1 MTLVLPWG
9 APLTAADLDAM
20 PDDGHRYELVDG
32 SLLVTPAP
40 NLRHQEC
47 VLSLGALLHG
57 ARLPGHAVLV
67 APFDY
72 RVAPTTQLQPDIL
85 VALRRDIGPARLER
99 PALLVVEVLSPS
111 TRLYDLGTKR
121 LAYEAAGVAAY
132 WIVDPD
138 EPGLTVLHLEDGRYV
153 ETAEVSGDQAYEA
166 ARPFPVTVV
175 PANLLDG

>member
-1 MTLVLPWG
+1 
-9 APLTAADLDAM
+9 M

-47 VLSLGALLHG
+47 VLTLVVLLHR
-57 ARLPGHAVLV
+57 ARLPGHAVVV

-72 RVAPTTQLQPDIL
+72 RVSPGTQLQPDIL
-85 VALRRDIGPARLER
+85 VALRRHIGPARLER

-111 TRLYDLGTKR
+111 TRLHDLGTKR

-138 EPGLTVLHLEDGRYV
+138 EPGLTVLHLEGGRYV
-153 ETAEVSGDQAYEA
+153 EAARVSGDQAYA
-166 ARPFPVTVV
+166 ATEPFPVTVV
-175 PANLLDG
+175 PANLHDG